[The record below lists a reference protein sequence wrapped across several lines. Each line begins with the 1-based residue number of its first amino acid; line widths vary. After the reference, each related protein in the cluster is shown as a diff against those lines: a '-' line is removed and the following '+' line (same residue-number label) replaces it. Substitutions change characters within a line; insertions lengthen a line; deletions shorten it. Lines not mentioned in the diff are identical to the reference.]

1 MSNLL
6 TMQGICK
13 SFGVVQALDQVD
25 LELRAG
31 EVLAL
36 MGENGAGKST
46 LMNILSGSITHY
58 KGDFYIDGQK
68 ANITSPL
75 DARSMHVAKIHQE
88 LQLVREMSV
97 AENIFMGREITN
109 KFGLVNKK
117 AQEEEAARYLEMLEA
132 DIKPSRLISSLR
144 VVEQQMLE
152 IVKAIS
158 LSARILIM
166 DEPTSALSKAEAERL
181 FVVIRRLASH
191 GVGIIYIT
199 HRMEEVFE
207 ISDRITVLRDG
218 RLVGTIKTAE
228 TTEEQLIS
236 MMVGR
241 KVEDIYPKRR
251 HEIGEELLRVENLS
265 VTFPQGSFKRSLK
278 DISFTLRKGEV
289 LGIGG
294 LLGSGRTELL
304 ETIFGVHAGS
314 MKGDIYLNGERLKL
328 HSPRAAIEKGISYA
342 TEDRKGKGLVPLRSI
357 GENMSLPKLK
367 AYSPAGLMRT
377 GQEARDWQ
385 AQMDGLSIRAPGT
398 YTLAQSLSGG
408 NQQKVVLGR
417 WLMMEPKVLLL
428 DEPTRGIDVGAKA
441 EIYAL
446 INNLASKGISI
457 LLVSSDLP
465 EIMGVS
471 DRILVLCEGRLSGQF
486 LKGEASQEDLLKA
499 ATSTKEKAL

>member
-6 TMQGICK
+6 VMKGISK

-25 LELRAG
+25 LELQAG

-58 KGDFYIDGQK
+58 KGDFYISGQK
-68 ANITSPL
+68 ANIASPL
-75 DARSMHVAKIHQE
+75 DARTMHVAKIHQE

-109 KFGLVNKK
+109 KFGLVDKK
-117 AQEEEAARYLEMLEA
+117 AQEEEATRYLEMLEA

-144 VVEQQMLE
+144 VVEQQMVE

-158 LSARILIM
+158 LSAKILIM

-181 FVVIRRLASH
+181 FSVIRRLASH

-207 ISDRITVLRDG
+207 ISDRITVLRD
-218 RLVGTIKTAE
+218 RKLVGTVQTSE
-228 TTEEQLIS
+228 TSEGQLIS

-241 KVEDIYPKRR
+241 KVEDVYPKRT
-251 HEIGEELLRVENLS
+251 HEIGAELLKAENLS
-265 VTFPQGSFKRSLK
+265 VTFPAGSFKRSLK
-278 DISFTLRKGEV
+278 DISFTLKKGEV

-294 LLGSGRTELL
+294 LLGAGRTELL
-304 ETIFGVHAGS
+304 ETLFGVHASS
-314 MKGDIYLNGERLKL
+314 MKGNIYLNGELLKL
-328 HSPRAAIEKGISYA
+328 SSPRAAIKKGISYA
-342 TEDRKGKGLVPLRSI
+342 TEDRKGKGLVPMRSI
-357 GENMSLPKLK
+357 GENMSLPKLRD
-367 AYSPAGLMRT
+367 YSPT
-377 GQEARDWQ
+377 GMMQSGVETEDWQ
-385 AQMDGLSIRAPGT
+385 TQMDKLSIRAPGT
-398 YTLAQSLSGG
+398 HTLAQSLSGG

-417 WLMMEPKVLLL
+417 WLMTEPKVLLL
-428 DEPTRGIDVGAKA
+428 DEPTRGIDIGAKA

-446 INNLASKGISI
+446 INDLASKGIAI

-471 DRILVLCEGRLSGQF
+471 DRILVLCEGRLTGEF
-486 LKGEASQEDLLKA
+486 LQDQYKQEDILKA
-499 ATSTKEKAL
+499 ATSTKEKTL